1 MFEDMPFL
9 EEGATVFNVY
19 KYIAIIKLVIVI
31 ITIVWLTLMQLGGKN
46 DE

>member
-19 KYIAIIKLVIVI
+19 KYIAIIKLVAVI
-31 ITIVWLTLMQLGGKN
+31 ITIIWLILIRLGGEK
-46 DE
+46 